1 MRVLKF
7 GKNVIGGD
15 LTVAEKKALNIE
27 IRKAAE
33 EHDRRFALE
42 VEATLLWVIRQK
54 LGYGEK
60 GLKSIHD
67 EYFTRIKEL
76 IDRYELEEE
85 DDIWLCTQMLKAEG
99 IDIEAWQREDALKQ

>member
-27 IRKAAE
+27 IRKAAK
-33 EHDRRFALE
+33 EHDRKFALE
-42 VEATLLWVIRQK
+42 VEATLLWIIRQK
-54 LGYGEK
+54 LGYKEN

-67 EYFTRIKEL
+67 EYFTRIKALLE
-76 IDRYELEEE
+76 RYELEEE
-85 DDIWLCTQMLKAEG
+85 DDIWLCTKLLKAEG
-99 IDIEAWQREDALKQ
+99 IDIEAWQKEDELKQ